1 MTACCH
7 VSVLCKLVIMQL
19 QASEIVT
26 YKLLNPV
33 RFTHSTNVDAS
44 SLVFDTDGGW
54 VTSYFIIIR
63 EQSSICGI

>member
-7 VSVLCKLVIMQL
+7 VSVLRKLVVMQL

-26 YKLLNPV
+26 HKLLNPV
-33 RFTHSTNVDAS
+33 RYTHSTNVDTS

-63 EQSSICGI
+63 EQSSISGI